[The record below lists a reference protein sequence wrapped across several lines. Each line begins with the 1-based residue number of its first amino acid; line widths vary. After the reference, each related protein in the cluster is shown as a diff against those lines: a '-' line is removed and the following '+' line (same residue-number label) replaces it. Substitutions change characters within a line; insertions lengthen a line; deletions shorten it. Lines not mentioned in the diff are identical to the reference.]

1 MVPSSLAIARDC
13 AILLLSIEIFIILL
27 LPIFALWHVTRWLR
41 EFIPQ
46 VARALEE
53 VRAGWFRLVLHIQL
67 ILDRIR
73 GPFIWIASK
82 GEGLRVFL
90 SRMKST

>member
-1 MVPSSLAIARDC
+1 MPNSLTIARDC
-13 AILLLSIEIFIILL
+13 AVLLLSIEIFIVLL

-46 VARALEE
+46 VARALQD
-53 VRAGWFRLVLHIQL
+53 VKAIWFRLVLHIHL
-67 ILDRIR
+67 ILNRIR
-73 GPFIWIASK
+73 APFIWIASK
-82 GEGLRVFL
+82 SEGLRVFL